1 MVYGMK
7 PGDKYYDGPI
17 VDSGRTIEEIEKDI
31 EKEKERIKNIKW
43 TPAMLDE
50 MCIRDRDCGIN

>member
-1 MVYGMK
+1 MK

-17 VDSGRTIEEIEKDI
+17 VDSGRTIKEIDKDN

-43 TPAMLDE
+43 TQEFLKE
-50 MCIRDRDCGIN
+50 

>member
-31 EKEKERIKNIKW
+31 EKEKECIKNIKW

-50 MCIRDRDCGIN
+50 